1 VIFKKRR
8 FKKMK
13 VFENIKEKF
22 NFINKKESNH
32 FKNSDFD
39 LDFISKIQPIGNIIF
54 KENYIKKGDGFE
66 TCIEIYDY
74 PETVRN
80 FWLRTITNS
89 NVENLI
95 VTIDISTMDNEIV
108 DKVLEENLKENRYRK
123 NNERNITDRLKSNT
137 DYQKSILLH
146 DKLYSN
152 SINIKLVKIRIF
164 LFDKSLKNL
173 ESEVVKLLNYLNSK
187 SFKASIFLN
196 ELEYEYKSIYHPF
209 KYQAN
214 CFYNKRN
221 GKEITSETLG
231 AGLDYNFSYLHD
243 ESGLIY
249 GTTKGGGYVIFNP
262 FLKNEQRKSYNG
274 ILMGK
279 MGSGKSTFLK
289 KLALNNYILGTKIR
303 CFDASGEFKH
313 LVKKSNGKMIN
324 LNNPNNI
331 INPLQIYKC
340 SLNNSSDDE
349 EIEENLENETENE
362 IRNKYYQNHLS
373 KFQIFFRYLSPN
385 LDETYFDELS
395 ILLDNFYKKVNFYK
409 IINGEKIFIDITKL
423 NSNEYPILSEF
434 LTYISSVYNIES
446 DKLRK
451 ERLNVLELKLKT
463 IVNLYGMLFNGYSTI
478 DIQEENLVVF
488 NIKELATLP
497 NNIFS
502 AVIFN
507 ILNILWQEM
516 INNVD
521 ISKYGNNIEDVK
533 LNNYLV
539 IIDEAHRILND
550 DLDNKTIK
558 FFIDFEREAR
568 KYLGSIWL
576 SYHTIDDA
584 VKNDNVKK
592 EINKIFN
599 LSQYKVI
606 FEQDI
611 QLKEKLMSVFKDSI
625 TETEIDK
632 ISRFQIGECLLSLN
646 TDNNIIF
653 KVSLGLENEREL
665 IATGGK

>member
-1 VIFKKRR
+1 
-8 FKKMK
+8 MK
-13 VFENIKEKF
+13 IIENLKEKF
-22 NFINKKESNH
+22 NSIKKKESNH

-39 LDFISKIQPIGNIIF
+39 LEFISKIQPAGNIIF
-54 KENYIKKGDGFE
+54 KENYVKKGDGFE
-66 TCIEIYDY
+66 TCVEIYDY

-95 VTIDISTMDNEIV
+95 VTIDISTMNNEIV

-173 ESEVVKLLNYLNSK
+173 ESEVVKLLNYLNGK

-214 CFYNKRN
+214 SFYNKRN

-243 ESGLIY
+243 ENGLIY

-274 ILMGK
+274 VLMGK

-303 CFDASGEFKH
+303 CFDASGEFKY

-331 INPLQIYKC
+331 INPLQIYKS
-340 SLNNSSDDE
+340 SLNNSSDED
-349 EIEENLENETENE
+349 IEENFDNETDNE
-362 IRNKYYQNHLS
+362 IRAKFYQNHLS

-395 ILLDNFYKKVNFYK
+395 ILLDDFYKKINFYK
-409 IINGEKIFIDITKL
+409 ITNGEKIFINITEL
-423 NSNEYPILSEF
+423 NSNEYPILSDF
-434 LTYISSVYNIES
+434 LTYINTIYNDET
-446 DKLRK
+446 DNLRK

-463 IVNLYGMLFNGYSTI
+463 IVNVYGMLFNGYSTI
-478 DIQEENLVVF
+478 DIQNEDLVVF

-521 ISKYGNNIEDVK
+521 ISKYGNNIKDVK

-584 VKNDNVKK
+584 IKNDNVKK

>member
-1 VIFKKRR
+1 
-8 FKKMK
+8 MK
-13 VFENIKEKF
+13 IIENLKEKF
-22 NFINKKESNH
+22 ISIKKKESNH

-39 LDFISKIQPIGNIIF
+39 LEFISKIQPAGNIIF

-95 VTIDISTMDNEIV
+95 VTIDISTMNNEIV

-173 ESEVVKLLNYLNSK
+173 ESEVVKLLNYLNGK

-214 CFYNKRN
+214 SFYNKRN

-243 ESGLIY
+243 ENGLIY

-303 CFDASGEFKH
+303 CFDASGEFKY
-313 LVKKSNGKMIN
+313 LVKKANGKMIN

-331 INPLQIYKC
+331 INPLQIYKS
-340 SLNNSSDDE
+340 SLNYSSDKD
-349 EIEENLENETENE
+349 IEDNFNNETDNE
-362 IRNKYYQNHLS
+362 IRAKFYQNHLS

-395 ILLDNFYKKVNFYK
+395 ILLDDFYKKINFYK
-409 IINGEKIFIDITKL
+409 ISNGEKIFINITEL
-423 NSNEYPILSEF
+423 NSNEYPILSDF
-434 LTYISSVYNIES
+434 LTYINTIYNDET
-446 DKLRK
+446 DNLRK

-463 IVNLYGMLFNGYSTI
+463 IVNVYGMLFNGFSTI

>member
-1 VIFKKRR
+1 
-8 FKKMK
+8 MK
-13 VFENIKEKF
+13 IIENLKEKF
-22 NFINKKESNH
+22 NNIKNKESNH

-39 LDFISKIQPIGNIIF
+39 LEFISKIQPAGNIIF

-66 TCIEIYDY
+66 TCVEIYDY

-80 FWLRTITNS
+80 FWLRTITNF
-89 NVENLI
+89 NIENLI
-95 VTIDISTMDNEIV
+95 VTIDISTMDNAIV
-108 DKVLEENLKENRYRK
+108 DSVLEKNLKENKYRT
-123 NNERNITDRLKSNT
+123 NNEKNITDRLKSKKDFQN
-137 DYQKSILLH
+137 SVSLH

-173 ESEVVKLLNYLNSK
+173 ESEVVKLLNYLNGK

-214 CFYNKRN
+214 SFYNKRN

-243 ESGLIY
+243 ENGLIY
-249 GTTKGGGYVIFNP
+249 GTTKGGGFVVFNP

-303 CFDASGEFKH
+303 CFDASGEFKY

-331 INPLQIYKC
+331 INPLQIYKS
-340 SLNNSSDDE
+340 SLNNSSDED
-349 EIEENLENETENE
+349 IEDNFDNETDNE
-362 IRNKYYQNHLS
+362 IRAKFYQNHLS

-395 ILLDNFYKKVNFYK
+395 ILLDDFYNKINFYK
-409 IINGEKIFIDITKL
+409 ITNGEKIFINITEL
-423 NSNEYPILSEF
+423 NPNEYPILSDF
-434 LTYISSVYNIES
+434 LTYIYTIYNDET
-446 DKLRK
+446 DNLRK

-463 IVNLYGMLFNGYSTI
+463 IVNVYGMLFNGYSTI
-478 DIQEENLVVF
+478 DIQEEKLVVF

-521 ISKYGNNIEDVK
+521 ISKYGNNIKDVK

-568 KYLGSIWL
+568 KYLGAIWL

-584 VKNDNVKK
+584 IKNDNVKK

>member
-1 VIFKKRR
+1 
-8 FKKMK
+8 MK
-13 VFENIKEKF
+13 IIENLKEKF
-22 NFINKKESNH
+22 NSIKKKESNH

-39 LDFISKIQPIGNIIF
+39 LEFISKIQPAGNIIF
-54 KENYIKKGDGFE
+54 KENYVKKGDGFE
-66 TCIEIYDY
+66 TCVEIYDY

-95 VTIDISTMDNEIV
+95 VTIDISTMNNEIV

-173 ESEVVKLLNYLNSK
+173 ESEVVKLLNYLNGK

-214 CFYNKRN
+214 SFYNKRN

-243 ESGLIY
+243 ENGLIY

-274 ILMGK
+274 VLMGK

-303 CFDASGEFKH
+303 CFDASGEFKY

-331 INPLQIYKC
+331 INPLQIYKS
-340 SLNNSSDDE
+340 SLNNSSDED
-349 EIEENLENETENE
+349 IEENFDNETDNE
-362 IRNKYYQNHLS
+362 IRAKFYQNHLS

-395 ILLDNFYKKVNFYK
+395 ILLDDFYKKINFYK
-409 IINGEKIFIDITKL
+409 ITNGEKIFINITEL
-423 NSNEYPILSEF
+423 NSNEYPILSDF
-434 LTYISSVYNIES
+434 LTYINTIYNDET
-446 DKLRK
+446 DNLRK

-463 IVNLYGMLFNGYSTI
+463 IVNVYGMLFNGYSTI
-478 DIQEENLVVF
+478 YIQEENLVVF

-521 ISKYGNNIEDVK
+521 ISKYGNNIKDVK

>member
-1 VIFKKRR
+1 MKIIENFKK
-8 FKKMK
+8 
-13 VFENIKEKF
+13 KF
-22 NFINKKESNH
+22 NSIKKKESTH

-39 LDFISKIQPIGNIIF
+39 LEFISKIQPAGNIIF
-54 KENYIKKGDGFE
+54 KENYVKKGDGFE
-66 TCIEIYDY
+66 TCVEIYDY

-95 VTIDISTMDNEIV
+95 VTIDISTMNNEIV

-173 ESEVVKLLNYLNSK
+173 ESEVVKLLNYLNGK

-214 CFYNKRN
+214 SFYNKRT

-243 ESGLIY
+243 ENGLIY

-303 CFDASGEFKH
+303 CFDASGEFKY

-340 SLNNSSDDE
+340 SLNNSSDED
-349 EIEENLENETENE
+349 IEENFDNETDNE
-362 IRNKYYQNHLS
+362 IRTKFYQNHLS

-395 ILLDNFYKKVNFYK
+395 ILLDDFYKKINFYK
-409 IINGEKIFIDITKL
+409 ITNGEKIFINITEL
-423 NSNEYPILSEF
+423 NSNEYPILSDF
-434 LTYISSVYNIES
+434 LTYINTIYNDET
-446 DKLRK
+446 DNLRK

-463 IVNLYGMLFNGYSTI
+463 IVNVYGMLFNGYSTI
-478 DIQEENLVVF
+478 DIQNEDLVVF

-521 ISKYGNNIEDVK
+521 ISKYGNNIKDVK

-653 KVSLGLENEREL
+653 KVSLGLDNEREL

>member
-1 VIFKKRR
+1 
-8 FKKMK
+8 MK
-13 VFENIKEKF
+13 VFESIKEKF

-54 KENYIKKGDGFE
+54 KENYVRKGDGFE

-214 CFYNKRN
+214 SFYNKRN

-243 ESGLIY
+243 ENGLIY

-313 LVKKSNGKMIN
+313 LVKKSKGKMIN

-340 SLNNSSDDE
+340 SLNNSSNDE
-349 EIEENLENETENE
+349 DIEDNLENETENE

-395 ILLDNFYKKVNFYK
+395 ILLDDFYKKINFYK
-409 IINGEKIFIDITKL
+409 IVNGEKIFIDITKL

-434 LTYISSVYNIES
+434 LTYINTIYNDET
-446 DKLRK
+446 DNLRK

-463 IVNLYGMLFNGYSTI
+463 IVNVYGMLFNGYSTI

-568 KYLGSIWL
+568 KYLGAIWL

-584 VKNDNVKK
+584 IKNDNIKK

-611 QLKEKLMSVFKDSI
+611 QLKEKLINVFKDSI

>member
-1 VIFKKRR
+1 
-8 FKKMK
+8 MK
-13 VFENIKEKF
+13 IIENLKEKF
-22 NFINKKESNH
+22 NNIKNKESNH

-39 LDFISKIQPIGNIIF
+39 LEFISKIQPAGNIIF

-66 TCIEIYDY
+66 TCVEIYDY

-80 FWLRTITNS
+80 FWLRTITNF
-89 NVENLI
+89 NIENLI
-95 VTIDISTMDNEIV
+95 VTIDISTMDNAIV
-108 DKVLEENLKENRYRK
+108 DSVLEKNLKENKYRT
-123 NNERNITDRLKSNT
+123 NNEKNITDRLKSKKDFQN
-137 DYQKSILLH
+137 SVSLH

-173 ESEVVKLLNYLNSK
+173 ESEVVKLLNYLNGK

-214 CFYNKRN
+214 SFYNKRN

-249 GTTKGGGYVIFNP
+249 GTTKGGGYVVFNP

-303 CFDASGEFKH
+303 CFDASGEFKY

-331 INPLQIYKC
+331 INPLQIYKS
-340 SLNNSSDDE
+340 SLNNSSDED
-349 EIEENLENETENE
+349 IEDNFDNETDNE
-362 IRNKYYQNHLS
+362 IRAKFYQNHLS

-395 ILLDNFYKKVNFYK
+395 ILLDDFYKKINFYK
-409 IINGEKIFIDITKL
+409 ITNGEKIFINITEL
-423 NSNEYPILSEF
+423 NSNEYPILSDF
-434 LTYISSVYNIES
+434 LTYINTIYNDET
-446 DKLRK
+446 DNLRK

-463 IVNLYGMLFNGYSTI
+463 IVNVYGMLFNGYSTI
-478 DIQEENLVVF
+478 DIQNEDLVVF

-521 ISKYGNNIEDVK
+521 ISKYGNNIKDVK

-568 KYLGSIWL
+568 KYLGAIWL

-584 VKNDNVKK
+584 IKNDNVKK

>member
-1 VIFKKRR
+1 
-8 FKKMK
+8 MK
-13 VFENIKEKF
+13 IIENLKEKF
-22 NFINKKESNH
+22 NNIKNKESNH

-39 LDFISKIQPIGNIIF
+39 LEFISKIQPAGNIIF

-66 TCIEIYDY
+66 TCVEIYDY

-80 FWLRTITNS
+80 FWLRTITNF
-89 NVENLI
+89 NIENLI
-95 VTIDISTMDNEIV
+95 VTIDISTMDNAIV
-108 DKVLEENLKENRYRK
+108 DSVLEKNLKENKYRT
-123 NNERNITDRLKSNT
+123 NNEKNITDRLKSKKDFQN
-137 DYQKSILLH
+137 SVSLH

-173 ESEVVKLLNYLNSK
+173 ESEVVKLLNYLNGK

-214 CFYNKRN
+214 SFYNKRN

-243 ESGLIY
+243 KNGLIY
-249 GTTKGGGYVIFNP
+249 GTTKGGGYVVFNP

-303 CFDASGEFKH
+303 CFDASGEFKY

-331 INPLQIYKC
+331 INPLQIYKS
-340 SLNNSSDDE
+340 SLNNSSDED
-349 EIEENLENETENE
+349 IEDNFDNETDNE
-362 IRNKYYQNHLS
+362 IRAKFYQNHLS

-395 ILLDNFYKKVNFYK
+395 ILLDDFYNKINFYK
-409 IINGEKIFIDITKL
+409 ITNGEKIFINITEL
-423 NSNEYPILSEF
+423 NSNEYPILSDF
-434 LTYISSVYNIES
+434 LTYINTIYNYET
-446 DKLRK
+446 DNLRK

-463 IVNLYGMLFNGYSTI
+463 IVNVYGMLFNGYSTI
-478 DIQEENLVVF
+478 DIQEEKLVVF

-521 ISKYGNNIEDVK
+521 ISKYGNNIKDVK

-568 KYLGSIWL
+568 KYLGAIWL

-584 VKNDNVKK
+584 IKNDNVKK

>member
-1 VIFKKRR
+1 MKIIENFKK
-8 FKKMK
+8 
-13 VFENIKEKF
+13 KF
-22 NFINKKESNH
+22 NSIKKKESTH

-39 LDFISKIQPIGNIIF
+39 LEFISKIQPAGNIIF
-54 KENYIKKGDGFE
+54 KENYVKKGDGFE
-66 TCIEIYDY
+66 TCVEIYDY

-95 VTIDISTMDNEIV
+95 VTIDISTMNNEIV

-173 ESEVVKLLNYLNSK
+173 ESEVVKLLNYLNGK

-214 CFYNKRN
+214 SFYNKRN

-243 ESGLIY
+243 ENGLIY

-274 ILMGK
+274 VLMGK

-303 CFDASGEFKH
+303 CFDASGEFKY

-340 SLNNSSDDE
+340 SLNNSSDED
-349 EIEENLENETENE
+349 IEENFDNETDNE
-362 IRNKYYQNHLS
+362 IRTKFYQNHLS

-395 ILLDNFYKKVNFYK
+395 ILLDDFYKKINFYK
-409 IINGEKIFIDITKL
+409 ITNGEKIFINITEL
-423 NSNEYPILSEF
+423 NSNEYPILSDF
-434 LTYISSVYNIES
+434 LTYINTIYNDET
-446 DKLRK
+446 DNLRK

-463 IVNLYGMLFNGYSTI
+463 IVNVYGMLFNGYSTI
-478 DIQEENLVVF
+478 DIQNEDLVVF

>member
-1 VIFKKRR
+1 
-8 FKKMK
+8 MK
-13 VFENIKEKF
+13 IIENLKEKF
-22 NFINKKESNH
+22 NNIKNKESNH

-39 LDFISKIQPIGNIIF
+39 LEFISKIQPAGNIIF

-66 TCIEIYDY
+66 TCVEIYDY

-80 FWLRTITNS
+80 FWLRTITNF
-89 NVENLI
+89 NIENLI
-95 VTIDISTMDNEIV
+95 VTIDISTMDNAIV
-108 DKVLEENLKENRYRK
+108 DSVLEKNLKENKYRT
-123 NNERNITDRLKSNT
+123 NNEKNITDRLKSKKDFQN
-137 DYQKSILLH
+137 SVSLH

-173 ESEVVKLLNYLNSK
+173 ESEVVKLLNYLNGK

-214 CFYNKRN
+214 SFYNKRN

-243 ESGLIY
+243 ENGLIY
-249 GTTKGGGYVIFNP
+249 GTTKGGGYVVFNP

-303 CFDASGEFKH
+303 CFDASGEFKY

-331 INPLQIYKC
+331 INPLQIYKS
-340 SLNNSSDDE
+340 SLNNSSDED
-349 EIEENLENETENE
+349 IEENFDNETDNE
-362 IRNKYYQNHLS
+362 IRAKFYQNHLS

-395 ILLDNFYKKVNFYK
+395 ILLDDFYKKINFYK
-409 IINGEKIFIDITKL
+409 ITNGEKIFINITEL
-423 NSNEYPILSEF
+423 NSNEYPILSDF
-434 LTYISSVYNIES
+434 LTYINTIYNDET
-446 DKLRK
+446 DNLRK

-463 IVNLYGMLFNGYSTI
+463 IVNVYGMLFNGYSTI
-478 DIQEENLVVF
+478 DIQNEDLVVF

-521 ISKYGNNIEDVK
+521 ISKYGNNIKDVK

-584 VKNDNVKK
+584 IKNDNVKK

>member
-1 VIFKKRR
+1 
-8 FKKMK
+8 MK
-13 VFENIKEKF
+13 IIEKLKEKF
-22 NFINKKESNH
+22 NSIKKKESNH

-39 LDFISKIQPIGNIIF
+39 LEFISKIQPAGNIIF
-54 KENYIKKGDGFE
+54 KENYIKKGSGFE
-66 TCIEIYDY
+66 TCVEIYDY

-95 VTIDISTMDNEIV
+95 VTIDISTMNNEIV

-214 CFYNKRN
+214 SFYNKRN

-243 ESGLIY
+243 KNGLIY

-303 CFDASGEFKH
+303 CFDASGEFKY

-340 SLNNSSDDE
+340 SLNNSSDED
-349 EIEENLENETENE
+349 IEDNFDNETDNE
-362 IRNKYYQNHLS
+362 IRTKFYQNHLS

-395 ILLDNFYKKVNFYK
+395 ILLDDFYKKINFYK
-409 IINGEKIFIDITKL
+409 IINGEKIFINITGL
-423 NSNEYPILSEF
+423 NSNEYPILSDF
-434 LTYISSVYNIES
+434 LTYINSIYDDEKDN
-446 DKLRK
+446 LRK

-463 IVNLYGMLFNGYSTI
+463 IVNVYGMLFNGYSTI
-478 DIQEENLVVF
+478 DIQNEDLVVF

>member
-1 VIFKKRR
+1 
-8 FKKMK
+8 MK
-13 VFENIKEKF
+13 IIENLKEKF
-22 NFINKKESNH
+22 NSIKKKESNH

-39 LDFISKIQPIGNIIF
+39 LEFISKIQPAGNIIF
-54 KENYIKKGDGFE
+54 KENYVKKGDGFE
-66 TCIEIYDY
+66 TCVEIYDY

-95 VTIDISTMDNEIV
+95 VTIDISTMNNEIV

-152 SINIKLVKIRIF
+152 AINIKLVKIRIF

-173 ESEVVKLLNYLNSK
+173 ESEVVKLLNYLNGK

-214 CFYNKRN
+214 SFYNKRT

-243 ESGLIY
+243 ENGLIY

-303 CFDASGEFKH
+303 CFDASGEFKY

-340 SLNNSSDDE
+340 SLNNSSDED
-349 EIEENLENETENE
+349 IEENFDNETDNE
-362 IRNKYYQNHLS
+362 IRTKFYQNHLS

-395 ILLDNFYKKVNFYK
+395 ILLDDFYKKINFYK
-409 IINGEKIFIDITKL
+409 ITNGEKIFINITEL
-423 NSNEYPILSEF
+423 NSNEYPILSDF
-434 LTYISSVYNIES
+434 LTYINTIYNDET
-446 DKLRK
+446 DNLRK

-463 IVNLYGMLFNGYSTI
+463 IVNVYGMLFNGYSTI
-478 DIQEENLVVF
+478 DIQNEDLVVF

-521 ISKYGNNIEDVK
+521 ISKYGNNIKDVK

-653 KVSLGLENEREL
+653 KVSLGLDNEREL

>member
-1 VIFKKRR
+1 MKIIENLKER
-8 FKKMK
+8 F
-13 VFENIKEKF
+13 NSIK
-22 NFINKKESNH
+22 KKESNH

-39 LDFISKIQPIGNIIF
+39 LEFISKIQPAGNIIF

-95 VTIDISTMDNEIV
+95 VTIDISTMNNEIV

-173 ESEVVKLLNYLNSK
+173 ESEVVKLLNYLNGK

-214 CFYNKRN
+214 SFYNKRN

-243 ESGLIY
+243 ENGLIY

-303 CFDASGEFKH
+303 CFDASGEFKY
-313 LVKKSNGKMIN
+313 LVKKANGKMIN

-331 INPLQIYKC
+331 INPLQIYKS
-340 SLNNSSDDE
+340 SLNNSSDED
-349 EIEENLENETENE
+349 IEDNFNNETDNE
-362 IRNKYYQNHLS
+362 IRAKFYQNHLS

-395 ILLDNFYKKVNFYK
+395 ILLDDFYKKINFYK
-409 IINGEKIFIDITKL
+409 ISNGEKIFINITGL
-423 NSNEYPILSEF
+423 NSNEYPILSDF
-434 LTYISSVYNIES
+434 LTYINTIYNDET
-446 DKLRK
+446 DNLRK

-463 IVNLYGMLFNGYSTI
+463 IVNVYGMLFNGFSTI

>member
-1 VIFKKRR
+1 
-8 FKKMK
+8 MK
-13 VFENIKEKF
+13 IIENLKEKF
-22 NFINKKESNH
+22 NNIKNKESNH

-39 LDFISKIQPIGNIIF
+39 LEFISKIQPAGNIIF

-66 TCIEIYDY
+66 TCVEIYDY

-80 FWLRTITNS
+80 FWLRTITNF
-89 NVENLI
+89 NIENLI
-95 VTIDISTMDNEIV
+95 VTIDISTMDNAIV
-108 DKVLEENLKENRYRK
+108 DSVLEKNLKENKYRT
-123 NNERNITDRLKSNT
+123 NNEKNITDRLKSKKDFQN
-137 DYQKSILLH
+137 SVSLH

-173 ESEVVKLLNYLNSK
+173 ESEVVKLLNYLNGK

-214 CFYNKRN
+214 SFYNKRN

-243 ESGLIY
+243 ENGLIY
-249 GTTKGGGYVIFNP
+249 GTTKGGGYVVFNP

-303 CFDASGEFKH
+303 CFDASGEFKY

-331 INPLQIYKC
+331 INPLQIYKS
-340 SLNNSSDDE
+340 SLNNSSDED
-349 EIEENLENETENE
+349 IEDNFDNETDNE
-362 IRNKYYQNHLS
+362 IRAKFYQNHLS

-395 ILLDNFYKKVNFYK
+395 ILLDDFYNKINFYK
-409 IINGEKIFIDITKL
+409 ITNGEKIFINITEL
-423 NSNEYPILSEF
+423 NPNEYPILSDF
-434 LTYISSVYNIES
+434 LTYINTIYNDET
-446 DKLRK
+446 DNLRK

-463 IVNLYGMLFNGYSTI
+463 IVNVYGMLFNGYSTI
-478 DIQEENLVVF
+478 DIQEEKLVVF

-521 ISKYGNNIEDVK
+521 ISKYGNNIKDVK

-568 KYLGSIWL
+568 KYLGAIWL

-584 VKNDNVKK
+584 IKNDNVKK

-653 KVSLGLENEREL
+653 KVSLGLDNEKEL

>member
-1 VIFKKRR
+1 
-8 FKKMK
+8 MK
-13 VFENIKEKF
+13 IIENLKEKF
-22 NFINKKESNH
+22 NSIKKKESNH

-39 LDFISKIQPIGNIIF
+39 LEFISKIQPAGNIIF
-54 KENYIKKGDGFE
+54 KENYVKKGDGFE
-66 TCIEIYDY
+66 TCVEIYDY

-95 VTIDISTMDNEIV
+95 VTIDISTMNNEIV

-173 ESEVVKLLNYLNSK
+173 ESEVVKLLNYLNGK

-214 CFYNKRN
+214 SFYNKRN

-243 ESGLIY
+243 ENGLIY

-274 ILMGK
+274 VLMGK

-303 CFDASGEFKH
+303 CFDASGEFKY

-340 SLNNSSDDE
+340 SLNNSSDED
-349 EIEENLENETENE
+349 IEENFYNETDNE
-362 IRNKYYQNHLS
+362 IRTKFYQNHLS

-395 ILLDNFYKKVNFYK
+395 ILLDDFYKKINFYK
-409 IINGEKIFIDITKL
+409 ITNGEKIFINITEL
-423 NSNEYPILSEF
+423 NSNEYPILSDF
-434 LTYISSVYNIES
+434 LTYINTIYNDET
-446 DKLRK
+446 DNLRK

-463 IVNLYGMLFNGYSTI
+463 IVNVYGMLFNGYSTI

-521 ISKYGNNIEDVK
+521 ISKYGNNIKDVK

>member
-1 VIFKKRR
+1 MKIIENLKER
-8 FKKMK
+8 F
-13 VFENIKEKF
+13 NSIK
-22 NFINKKESNH
+22 KKESNH

-39 LDFISKIQPIGNIIF
+39 LEFISKIQPAGNIIF

-95 VTIDISTMDNEIV
+95 VTIDISTMNNEIV

-152 SINIKLVKIRIF
+152 SINIKLIKIRIF

-173 ESEVVKLLNYLNSK
+173 ESEVVKLLNYLNGK

-214 CFYNKRN
+214 SFYNKRN

-243 ESGLIY
+243 ENGLIY

-303 CFDASGEFKH
+303 CFDASGEFKY
-313 LVKKSNGKMIN
+313 LVKKANGKMIN

-331 INPLQIYKC
+331 INPLQIYKS
-340 SLNNSSDDE
+340 SLNNSSDED
-349 EIEENLENETENE
+349 IEDNFNNETDNE
-362 IRNKYYQNHLS
+362 IRAKFYQNHLS

-395 ILLDNFYKKVNFYK
+395 ILLDDFYNKINFYK
-409 IINGEKIFIDITKL
+409 IMNGEKIFINITEL
-423 NSNEYPILSEF
+423 NSNEYPILSDF
-434 LTYISSVYNIES
+434 LTYINTIYNDET
-446 DKLRK
+446 DNLRK

-463 IVNLYGMLFNGYSTI
+463 IVNVYGMLFNGFSTI

>member
-1 VIFKKRR
+1 
-8 FKKMK
+8 MK
-13 VFENIKEKF
+13 IIENLKEKF
-22 NFINKKESNH
+22 ISIKKKESNH

-39 LDFISKIQPIGNIIF
+39 LEFISKIQPAGNIIF

-95 VTIDISTMDNEIV
+95 VTIDISTMNNEIV

-173 ESEVVKLLNYLNSK
+173 ESEVVKLLNYLNGK

-214 CFYNKRN
+214 SFYNKRN

-243 ESGLIY
+243 ENGLIY

-303 CFDASGEFKH
+303 CFDASGEFKY
-313 LVKKSNGKMIN
+313 LVKKANGKMIN

-331 INPLQIYKC
+331 INPLQIYKS
-340 SLNNSSDDE
+340 SLNNSSDKD
-349 EIEENLENETENE
+349 IEDNFNNETDNE
-362 IRNKYYQNHLS
+362 IRAKFYQNHLS

-395 ILLDNFYKKVNFYK
+395 ILLDDFYKKINFYK
-409 IINGEKIFIDITKL
+409 ISNGEKIFINITEL
-423 NSNEYPILSEF
+423 NSNEYPILSDF
-434 LTYISSVYNIES
+434 LTYINTIYNDET
-446 DKLRK
+446 DNLRK

-463 IVNLYGMLFNGYSTI
+463 IVNVYGMLFNGFSTI

>member
-1 VIFKKRR
+1 
-8 FKKMK
+8 MK
-13 VFENIKEKF
+13 IIENLKEKF
-22 NFINKKESNH
+22 NNIKNKESNH

-39 LDFISKIQPIGNIIF
+39 LEFISKIQPAGNIIF

-66 TCIEIYDY
+66 TCVEIYDY

-80 FWLRTITNS
+80 FWLRTITNF
-89 NVENLI
+89 NIENLI
-95 VTIDISTMDNEIV
+95 VTIDISTMDNAIV
-108 DKVLEENLKENRYRK
+108 DSVLEKNLKENKYRT
-123 NNERNITDRLKSNT
+123 NNEKNITDRLKSKKDFQN
-137 DYQKSILLH
+137 SVSLH

-173 ESEVVKLLNYLNSK
+173 ESEVVKLLNYLNGK

-214 CFYNKRN
+214 SFYNKRN

-243 ESGLIY
+243 ENGLIY
-249 GTTKGGGYVIFNP
+249 GTTKGGGYVVFNA

-303 CFDASGEFKH
+303 CFDASGEFKY

-331 INPLQIYKC
+331 INPLQIYKS
-340 SLNNSSDDE
+340 SLNNSSDED
-349 EIEENLENETENE
+349 IEDNFDNETDNE
-362 IRNKYYQNHLS
+362 IRAKFYQNHLS

-395 ILLDNFYKKVNFYK
+395 ILLDDFYNKINFYK
-409 IINGEKIFIDITKL
+409 ITNGEKIFINITEL
-423 NSNEYPILSEF
+423 NPNEYPILSDF
-434 LTYISSVYNIES
+434 LTYINTIYNDET
-446 DKLRK
+446 DNLRK

-463 IVNLYGMLFNGYSTI
+463 IVNVYGMLFNGYSTI
-478 DIQEENLVVF
+478 DIQEEKLVVF

-521 ISKYGNNIEDVK
+521 ISKYGNNIKDVK

-568 KYLGSIWL
+568 KYLGAIWL

-584 VKNDNVKK
+584 IKNDNVKK

>member
-1 VIFKKRR
+1 MKIIENLKER
-8 FKKMK
+8 F
-13 VFENIKEKF
+13 NSIK
-22 NFINKKESNH
+22 KKESNH

-39 LDFISKIQPIGNIIF
+39 LEFISKIQPAGNIIF

-95 VTIDISTMDNEIV
+95 VTIDISTMNNEIV

-173 ESEVVKLLNYLNSK
+173 ESEVVKLLNYLNGK

-214 CFYNKRN
+214 SFYNKRN

-243 ESGLIY
+243 ENGLIY

-303 CFDASGEFKH
+303 CFDASGEFKY
-313 LVKKSNGKMIN
+313 LVKKANGKMIN

-331 INPLQIYKC
+331 INPLQIYKS
-340 SLNNSSDDE
+340 SLNNSSDED
-349 EIEENLENETENE
+349 IEDNFNNETDNE
-362 IRNKYYQNHLS
+362 IRAKFYQNHLS

-395 ILLDNFYKKVNFYK
+395 ILLDDFYKKINFYK
-409 IINGEKIFIDITKL
+409 ISNGEKIFINITEL
-423 NSNEYPILSEF
+423 NSNEYPILSDF
-434 LTYISSVYNIES
+434 LTYINTIYNDET
-446 DKLRK
+446 DNLRK

-463 IVNLYGMLFNGYSTI
+463 IVNVYGMLFNGYSTI
-478 DIQEENLVVF
+478 DIQEEKLVVF

-521 ISKYGNNIEDVK
+521 ISKYGNNIKDVK

>member
-1 VIFKKRR
+1 
-8 FKKMK
+8 MK
-13 VFENIKEKF
+13 IIENLKEKF
-22 NFINKKESNH
+22 NSIKKKESNH

-39 LDFISKIQPIGNIIF
+39 LEFISKIQPAGNIIF
-54 KENYIKKGDGFE
+54 KENYVKKGDGFE
-66 TCIEIYDY
+66 TCVEIYDY

-95 VTIDISTMDNEIV
+95 VTIDISTMNNEIV

-173 ESEVVKLLNYLNSK
+173 ESEVVKLLNYLNGK

-214 CFYNKRN
+214 SFYNKRN

-243 ESGLIY
+243 ENGLIY

-274 ILMGK
+274 VLMGK

-303 CFDASGEFKH
+303 CFDASGEFKY

-331 INPLQIYKC
+331 INPLQIYKS
-340 SLNNSSDDE
+340 SLNNSSDED
-349 EIEENLENETENE
+349 IEENFDNETDNE
-362 IRNKYYQNHLS
+362 IRAKFYQNHLS

-395 ILLDNFYKKVNFYK
+395 ILLDDFYNKINFYK
-409 IINGEKIFIDITKL
+409 ITNGEKIFINITEL
-423 NSNEYPILSEF
+423 NSNEYPILSDF
-434 LTYISSVYNIES
+434 LTYINTIYNDET
-446 DKLRK
+446 DNLRK

-463 IVNLYGMLFNGYSTI
+463 IVNVYGMLFNGYSTI
-478 DIQEENLVVF
+478 DIQNEDLVVF

-521 ISKYGNNIEDVK
+521 ISKYGNNIKDVK

-584 VKNDNVKK
+584 IKNDNVKK

>member
-1 VIFKKRR
+1 
-8 FKKMK
+8 MK
-13 VFENIKEKF
+13 IIENLKEKF
-22 NFINKKESNH
+22 NSIKKKESNH

-39 LDFISKIQPIGNIIF
+39 LEFISKIQPAGNIIF
-54 KENYIKKGDGFE
+54 KENYIKKGSGFE
-66 TCIEIYDY
+66 TCVEIYDY

-95 VTIDISTMDNEIV
+95 VTIDISTMNNEIV

-173 ESEVVKLLNYLNSK
+173 ESEVVKLLNYLNGK

-214 CFYNKRN
+214 SFYNKRN

-243 ESGLIY
+243 KNGLIY

-303 CFDASGEFKH
+303 CFDASGEFKY
-313 LVKKSNGKMIN
+313 LVKKANGKMIN

-331 INPLQIYKC
+331 INPLQIYKS
-340 SLNNSSDDE
+340 SLNNSSDED
-349 EIEENLENETENE
+349 IEDNFDNETDNE
-362 IRNKYYQNHLS
+362 IRAKFYQNHLS

-395 ILLDNFYKKVNFYK
+395 ILLDDFYKKINFYK
-409 IINGEKIFIDITKL
+409 IINGEKIFINITGL
-423 NSNEYPILSEF
+423 NSNEYPILSDF
-434 LTYISSVYNIES
+434 LTYINSIYDDEKDN
-446 DKLRK
+446 LRK

-463 IVNLYGMLFNGYSTI
+463 IVNVYGMLFNGYSTI
-478 DIQEENLVVF
+478 DIQNEDLVVF

>member
-1 VIFKKRR
+1 
-8 FKKMK
+8 MK
-13 VFENIKEKF
+13 IIENLKEKF
-22 NFINKKESNH
+22 NNIKNKESNH

-39 LDFISKIQPIGNIIF
+39 LEFISKIQPAGNIIF

-66 TCIEIYDY
+66 TCVEIYDY

-80 FWLRTITNS
+80 FWLRTITNF
-89 NVENLI
+89 NIENLI
-95 VTIDISTMDNEIV
+95 VTIDISTMDNAIV
-108 DKVLEENLKENRYRK
+108 DSVLEKNLKENKYRT
-123 NNERNITDRLKSNT
+123 NNEKNITDRLKSKKDFQN
-137 DYQKSILLH
+137 SVSLH

-173 ESEVVKLLNYLNSK
+173 ESEVVKLLNYLNGK

-214 CFYNKRN
+214 SFYNKRN

-243 ESGLIY
+243 ENGLIY
-249 GTTKGGGYVIFNP
+249 GTTKGGGYVVFNP

-303 CFDASGEFKH
+303 CFDASGEFKY

-331 INPLQIYKC
+331 INPLQIYKS
-340 SLNNSSDDE
+340 SLNNSSDED
-349 EIEENLENETENE
+349 IEDNFDNETDNE
-362 IRNKYYQNHLS
+362 IRAKFYQNHLS

-395 ILLDNFYKKVNFYK
+395 ILLDDFYNKINFYK
-409 IINGEKIFIDITKL
+409 ITNGEKIFINITEL
-423 NSNEYPILSEF
+423 NPNEYPILSDF
-434 LTYISSVYNIES
+434 LTYINTIYNDET
-446 DKLRK
+446 DNLRK

-463 IVNLYGMLFNGYSTI
+463 IVNVYGMLFNGYSTI
-478 DIQEENLVVF
+478 DIQEEKLVVF

-521 ISKYGNNIEDVK
+521 ISEYGNNIKDVK

-568 KYLGSIWL
+568 KYLGAIWL

-584 VKNDNVKK
+584 IKNDNVKK

>member
-1 VIFKKRR
+1 
-8 FKKMK
+8 MK
-13 VFENIKEKF
+13 IIENLKEKF
-22 NFINKKESNH
+22 ISIKKKESNH

-39 LDFISKIQPIGNIIF
+39 LEFVSKIQPAGNIIF

-95 VTIDISTMDNEIV
+95 VTIDISTMNNEIV

-173 ESEVVKLLNYLNSK
+173 ESEVVKLLNYLNGK

-196 ELEYEYKSIYHPF
+196 ELEYEYKSIYHSF

-214 CFYNKRN
+214 SFYNKRN

-243 ESGLIY
+243 ENGLIY

-303 CFDASGEFKH
+303 CFDASGEFKY
-313 LVKKSNGKMIN
+313 LVKKANGKMIN

-331 INPLQIYKC
+331 INPLQIYKS
-340 SLNNSSDDE
+340 SLNNSSDED
-349 EIEENLENETENE
+349 IEDNFDNETDNE
-362 IRNKYYQNHLS
+362 IRAKFYQNHLS

-395 ILLDNFYKKVNFYK
+395 ILLDDFYKKINFYK
-409 IINGEKIFIDITKL
+409 ISNGEKIFINITEL
-423 NSNEYPILSEF
+423 NSNEYPILSDF
-434 LTYISSVYNIES
+434 LTYINTIYNDET
-446 DKLRK
+446 DNLRK

-463 IVNLYGMLFNGYSTI
+463 IVNVYGMLFNGFSTI

>member
-1 VIFKKRR
+1 
-8 FKKMK
+8 MK

-39 LDFISKIQPIGNIIF
+39 LEFISKIQPAGNIIF

-66 TCIEIYDY
+66 TCVEIYNY
-74 PETVRN
+74 PEAVKN

-243 ESGLIY
+243 QSGLIY

-395 ILLDNFYKKVNFYK
+395 ILLDDFYNKINFYK
-409 IINGEKIFIDITKL
+409 ITNGEKIFINITEL
-423 NSNEYPILSEF
+423 NSNEYPILSDF
-434 LTYISSVYNIES
+434 LTYINTIYNDET
-446 DKLRK
+446 DNLRK

-463 IVNLYGMLFNGYSTI
+463 IVNVYGMLFNGYSTI
-478 DIQEENLVVF
+478 DIQEEKLVVF

-521 ISKYGNNIEDVK
+521 ISKYGNNIKDVK

-568 KYLGSIWL
+568 KYLGAIWL

-584 VKNDNVKK
+584 IKNDNVKK

>member
-1 VIFKKRR
+1 
-8 FKKMK
+8 MK
-13 VFENIKEKF
+13 IIENLKEKF
-22 NFINKKESNH
+22 NSIKKKESNH

-39 LDFISKIQPIGNIIF
+39 LEFISKIQPAGNIIF
-54 KENYIKKGDGFE
+54 KENYVKKGDGFE
-66 TCIEIYDY
+66 TCVEIYDY

-80 FWLRTITNS
+80 FWLRTITNF
-89 NVENLI
+89 NIENLI
-95 VTIDISTMDNEIV
+95 VTIDISTMDNAIV
-108 DKVLEENLKENRYRK
+108 DSVLEKNLKENKYRT
-123 NNERNITDRLKSNT
+123 NNEKNITDRLKSKKDFQN
-137 DYQKSILLH
+137 SVSLH

-173 ESEVVKLLNYLNSK
+173 ESEVVKLLNYLNGK

-214 CFYNKRN
+214 SFYNKRN

-243 ESGLIY
+243 ENGLIY
-249 GTTKGGGYVIFNP
+249 GTTKGGGYVVFNP

-303 CFDASGEFKH
+303 CFDASGEFKY

-331 INPLQIYKC
+331 INPLQIYKS
-340 SLNNSSDDE
+340 SLNNSSDED
-349 EIEENLENETENE
+349 IEDNFDNETDNE
-362 IRNKYYQNHLS
+362 IRAKFYQNHLS

-395 ILLDNFYKKVNFYK
+395 ILLDDFYNKINFYK
-409 IINGEKIFIDITKL
+409 ITNGEKIFINITEL
-423 NSNEYPILSEF
+423 NSNEYPILSDF
-434 LTYISSVYNIES
+434 LTYINTIYNDET
-446 DKLRK
+446 DNLRK

-463 IVNLYGMLFNGYSTI
+463 IVNVYGMLFNGYSTI
-478 DIQEENLVVF
+478 DIQEEKLVVF

-521 ISKYGNNIEDVK
+521 ISKYGNNIKDVK

-568 KYLGSIWL
+568 KYLGAIWL

-584 VKNDNVKK
+584 IKNDNVKK

>member
-1 VIFKKRR
+1 
-8 FKKMK
+8 MK

-289 KLALNNYILGTKIR
+289 KLTLNEYIKGNR
-303 CFDASGEFKH
+303 VRVFDASGEFKH

-395 ILLDNFYKKVNFYK
+395 ILLDDFYKKINFYK
-409 IINGEKIFIDITKL
+409 ITNGEKIFINITEL
-423 NSNEYPILSEF
+423 NSNEYPILSDF
-434 LTYISSVYNIES
+434 LTYINTIYNDET
-446 DKLRK
+446 DNLRK

-463 IVNLYGMLFNGYSTI
+463 IVNVYGMLFNGYSTI

-550 DLDNKTIK
+550 ELDNKTIK

-599 LSQYKVI
+599 LSQYKII

>member
-1 VIFKKRR
+1 MKIIENFKK
-8 FKKMK
+8 
-13 VFENIKEKF
+13 KF
-22 NFINKKESNH
+22 NSIKKKESTH

-39 LDFISKIQPIGNIIF
+39 LEFISKIQPAGNIIF
-54 KENYIKKGDGFE
+54 KENYVKKGDGFE
-66 TCIEIYDY
+66 TCVEIYDY

-95 VTIDISTMDNEIV
+95 VTIDISTMNNEIV

-173 ESEVVKLLNYLNSK
+173 ESEVVKLLNYLNGK

-214 CFYNKRN
+214 SFYNKRN

-243 ESGLIY
+243 ENGLIY

-274 ILMGK
+274 VLMGK

-303 CFDASGEFKH
+303 CFDASGEFKY

-331 INPLQIYKC
+331 INPLQIYKS
-340 SLNNSSDDE
+340 SLNNSSDED
-349 EIEENLENETENE
+349 IEENFDNETDNE
-362 IRNKYYQNHLS
+362 IRAKFYQNHLS

-395 ILLDNFYKKVNFYK
+395 ILLDDFYKKINFYK
-409 IINGEKIFIDITKL
+409 ITNGEKIFINITEL
-423 NSNEYPILSEF
+423 NSNEYPILSDF
-434 LTYISSVYNIES
+434 LTYINTIYNDET
-446 DKLRK
+446 DNLRK

-463 IVNLYGMLFNGYSTI
+463 IVNVYGMLFNGYSTI
-478 DIQEENLVVF
+478 DIQNEDLVVF

>member
-1 VIFKKRR
+1 MKIIENLKER
-8 FKKMK
+8 F
-13 VFENIKEKF
+13 NSIK
-22 NFINKKESNH
+22 KKESNH

-39 LDFISKIQPIGNIIF
+39 LEFISKIQPAGNIIF

-95 VTIDISTMDNEIV
+95 VTIDISTMNNEIV

-173 ESEVVKLLNYLNSK
+173 ESEVVKLLNYLNGK

-214 CFYNKRN
+214 SFYNKRN

-243 ESGLIY
+243 ENGLIY

-303 CFDASGEFKH
+303 CFNASGEFKY
-313 LVKKSNGKMIN
+313 LAKKASGKMIN

-331 INPLQIYKC
+331 INPLQIYKS
-340 SLNNSSDDE
+340 SLNNSSDED
-349 EIEENLENETENE
+349 IEDNFNNETDNE
-362 IRNKYYQNHLS
+362 IRAKFYQNHLS

-395 ILLDNFYKKVNFYK
+395 ILLDDFYKKINFYK
-409 IINGEKIFIDITKL
+409 ISNGEKIFINITEL
-423 NSNEYPILSEF
+423 NSNEYPILSDF
-434 LTYISSVYNIES
+434 LTYINTIYNDET
-446 DKLRK
+446 DNLRK

-463 IVNLYGMLFNGYSTI
+463 IVNVYGMLFNGFSTI

>member
-1 VIFKKRR
+1 
-8 FKKMK
+8 MK
-13 VFENIKEKF
+13 IIENLKEKF
-22 NFINKKESNH
+22 NSIKKKESNH

-39 LDFISKIQPIGNIIF
+39 LEFISKIQPAGNIIF
-54 KENYIKKGDGFE
+54 KENYVKKGDGFE
-66 TCIEIYDY
+66 TCVEIYDY

-80 FWLRTITNS
+80 FWLRTITNF
-89 NVENLI
+89 NIENLI
-95 VTIDISTMDNEIV
+95 VTIDISTMDNAIV
-108 DKVLEENLKENRYRK
+108 DSVLEKNLKENKYRT
-123 NNERNITDRLKSNT
+123 NNEKNITERLKSKKDFQN
-137 DYQKSILLH
+137 SVSLH

-173 ESEVVKLLNYLNSK
+173 ESEVVKLLNYLNGK

-214 CFYNKRN
+214 SFYNKRN

-243 ESGLIY
+243 ENGLIY
-249 GTTKGGGYVIFNP
+249 GTTKGGGYVVFNP

-303 CFDASGEFKH
+303 CFDASGEFKY

-331 INPLQIYKC
+331 INPLQIYKS
-340 SLNNSSDDE
+340 SLNNSSDED
-349 EIEENLENETENE
+349 IENNFDNETDNE
-362 IRNKYYQNHLS
+362 IRAKFYQNHLS

-395 ILLDNFYKKVNFYK
+395 ILLDDFYNKINFYK
-409 IINGEKIFIDITKL
+409 ITNGEKIFINITEL
-423 NSNEYPILSEF
+423 NSNEYPILSDF
-434 LTYISSVYNIES
+434 LTYINTIYNDET
-446 DKLRK
+446 DNLRK

-463 IVNLYGMLFNGYSTI
+463 IVNVYGMLFNGYSTI
-478 DIQEENLVVF
+478 DIQEEKLVVF

-521 ISKYGNNIEDVK
+521 ISKYGNNIKDVK

-568 KYLGSIWL
+568 KYLGAIWL

-584 VKNDNVKK
+584 IKNDNVKK

>member
-1 VIFKKRR
+1 
-8 FKKMK
+8 MK
-13 VFENIKEKF
+13 IIENLKEKF
-22 NFINKKESNH
+22 NSIKKKESNH

-39 LDFISKIQPIGNIIF
+39 LEFISKIQPAGNIIF
-54 KENYIKKGDGFE
+54 KENYVKKGDGFE
-66 TCIEIYDY
+66 TCVEIYDY

-95 VTIDISTMDNEIV
+95 VTIDISTMNNEIV

-152 SINIKLVKIRIF
+152 SINIKLIKIRIF

-173 ESEVVKLLNYLNSK
+173 ESEVVKLLNYLNGK

-214 CFYNKRN
+214 SFYNKRN

-243 ESGLIY
+243 ENGLIY

-274 ILMGK
+274 VLMGK

-303 CFDASGEFKH
+303 CFDASGEFKY

-331 INPLQIYKC
+331 INPLQIYKS
-340 SLNNSSDDE
+340 SLNNSSDED
-349 EIEENLENETENE
+349 IEENFDNETDNE
-362 IRNKYYQNHLS
+362 IRAKFYQNHLS

-395 ILLDNFYKKVNFYK
+395 ILLDDFYKKINFYK
-409 IINGEKIFIDITKL
+409 ITNGEKIFINITEL
-423 NSNEYPILSEF
+423 NSNEYPILSDF
-434 LTYISSVYNIES
+434 LTYINTIYNDET
-446 DKLRK
+446 DNLRK

-463 IVNLYGMLFNGYSTI
+463 IVNVYGMLFNGYSTI
-478 DIQEENLVVF
+478 DIQNEDLVVF

-521 ISKYGNNIEDVK
+521 ISKYGNNIKDVK

-584 VKNDNVKK
+584 IKNDNVKK

>member
-1 VIFKKRR
+1 MKIIENLKER
-8 FKKMK
+8 F
-13 VFENIKEKF
+13 NSIK
-22 NFINKKESNH
+22 KKESNH

-39 LDFISKIQPIGNIIF
+39 LEFISKIQPAGNIIF

-95 VTIDISTMDNEIV
+95 VTIDISTMNNEIV

-173 ESEVVKLLNYLNSK
+173 ESEVVKLLNYLNGK

-214 CFYNKRN
+214 SFYNKRN

-243 ESGLIY
+243 ENGLIY

-303 CFDASGEFKH
+303 CFDASGEFKY
-313 LVKKSNGKMIN
+313 LVKKANGKMIN

-331 INPLQIYKC
+331 INPLQIYKS
-340 SLNNSSDDE
+340 SLNNSSDED
-349 EIEENLENETENE
+349 IEDNFNNETDNE
-362 IRNKYYQNHLS
+362 IRAKFYQNHLS

-395 ILLDNFYKKVNFYK
+395 ILLDDFYKKINFYK
-409 IINGEKIFIDITKL
+409 ISNGEKIFINITEL
-423 NSNEYPILSEF
+423 NSNEYPILSDF
-434 LTYISSVYNIES
+434 LTYINTIYNDET
-446 DKLRK
+446 DNLRK

-463 IVNLYGMLFNGYSTI
+463 IVNVYGMLFNGFSTI

-488 NIKELATLP
+488 NIKELAILP

-568 KYLGSIWL
+568 KYLGAIWL

-584 VKNDNVKK
+584 IKNDNVKK

-653 KVSLGLENEREL
+653 KVSLGLEEEKEL

>member
-1 VIFKKRR
+1 
-8 FKKMK
+8 M
-13 VFENIKEKF
+13 N
-22 NFINKKESNH
+22 
-32 FKNSDFD
+32 
-39 LDFISKIQPIGNIIF
+39 
-54 KENYIKKGDGFE
+54 
-66 TCIEIYDY
+66 
-74 PETVRN
+74 
-80 FWLRTITNS
+80 
-89 NVENLI
+89 
-95 VTIDISTMDNEIV
+95 NEIV

-173 ESEVVKLLNYLNSK
+173 ESEVVKLLNYLNGK

-214 CFYNKRN
+214 SFYNKRN

-243 ESGLIY
+243 ENGLIY

-274 ILMGK
+274 VLMGK

-303 CFDASGEFKH
+303 CFDASGEFKY

-331 INPLQIYKC
+331 INPLQIYKS
-340 SLNNSSDDE
+340 SLNNSSDED
-349 EIEENLENETENE
+349 IEENFDNETDNE
-362 IRNKYYQNHLS
+362 IRAKFYQNHLS

-395 ILLDNFYKKVNFYK
+395 ILLDDFYKKINFYK
-409 IINGEKIFIDITKL
+409 ITNGEKIFINITEL
-423 NSNEYPILSEF
+423 NSNEYPILSDF
-434 LTYISSVYNIES
+434 LTYINTIYNDET
-446 DKLRK
+446 DNLRK

-463 IVNLYGMLFNGYSTI
+463 IVNVYGMLFNGYSTI
-478 DIQEENLVVF
+478 DIQNEDLVVF

>member
-1 VIFKKRR
+1 
-8 FKKMK
+8 MK
-13 VFENIKEKF
+13 IIENLKEKF
-22 NFINKKESNH
+22 KSIKKKESNH

-39 LDFISKIQPIGNIIF
+39 LDFISKIQPAGNIIF

-66 TCIEIYDY
+66 TCVEIYDY

-95 VTIDISTMDNEIV
+95 VTIDISTMNNEIV

-173 ESEVVKLLNYLNSK
+173 ESEVVKLLNYLNGK

-214 CFYNKRN
+214 SFYNKRN

-243 ESGLIY
+243 EKGLIY

-303 CFDASGEFKH
+303 CFDASGEFKY

-340 SLNNSSDDE
+340 SLNNSSDED
-349 EIEENLENETENE
+349 IEENFDNETDNE
-362 IRNKYYQNHLS
+362 IRTKFYQNHLS

-395 ILLDNFYKKVNFYK
+395 ILLDDFYKKINFYK
-409 IINGEKIFIDITKL
+409 ITNGEKIFINITEL
-423 NSNEYPILSEF
+423 NSNEYPILSDF
-434 LTYISSVYNIES
+434 LTYINTIYNNET
-446 DKLRK
+446 DNLRK

-463 IVNLYGMLFNGYSTI
+463 IVNVYGMLFNGYSTI
-478 DIQEENLVVF
+478 DIQNEDLVVF

-568 KYLGSIWL
+568 KYLGAIWL

-584 VKNDNVKK
+584 IKNDNVKK

>member
-1 VIFKKRR
+1 MKIIENLKER
-8 FKKMK
+8 F
-13 VFENIKEKF
+13 NSIK
-22 NFINKKESNH
+22 KKESNH

-39 LDFISKIQPIGNIIF
+39 LEFISKIQPAGNIIF

-95 VTIDISTMDNEIV
+95 VTIDISTMNNEIV

-173 ESEVVKLLNYLNSK
+173 ESEVVKLLNYLNGK

-214 CFYNKRN
+214 SFYNKRN

-243 ESGLIY
+243 ENGLIY

-303 CFDASGEFKH
+303 CFDASGEFKY
-313 LVKKSNGKMIN
+313 LVKKANGKMIN

-331 INPLQIYKC
+331 INPLQIYKS
-340 SLNNSSDDE
+340 SLNNSSDED
-349 EIEENLENETENE
+349 IEDNFNNETDNE
-362 IRNKYYQNHLS
+362 IRAKFYQNHLS

-395 ILLDNFYKKVNFYK
+395 ILLDDFYKKINFYK
-409 IINGEKIFIDITKL
+409 ISNGEKIFINITEL
-423 NSNEYPILSEF
+423 NSNEYPILSDF
-434 LTYISSVYNIES
+434 LTYINTIYNDET
-446 DKLRK
+446 DNLRK

-463 IVNLYGMLFNGYSTI
+463 IVNVYGMLFNGFSTI

>member
-1 VIFKKRR
+1 
-8 FKKMK
+8 MK
-13 VFENIKEKF
+13 IIENLKEKF
-22 NFINKKESNH
+22 NSIKKKESNH

-39 LDFISKIQPIGNIIF
+39 LEFISKIQPAGNIIF
-54 KENYIKKGDGFE
+54 KENYVKKGDGFE
-66 TCIEIYDY
+66 TCVEIYDY

-95 VTIDISTMDNEIV
+95 VTIDISTMNNEIV

-173 ESEVVKLLNYLNSK
+173 ESEVVKLLNYLNGK

-214 CFYNKRN
+214 SFYNKRN

-243 ESGLIY
+243 ENGLIY

-274 ILMGK
+274 VLMGK

-303 CFDASGEFKH
+303 CFDASGEFKY

-340 SLNNSSDDE
+340 SLNNSSDED
-349 EIEENLENETENE
+349 IEENFDNETDNE
-362 IRNKYYQNHLS
+362 IRTKFYQNHLS

-395 ILLDNFYKKVNFYK
+395 ILLDDFYKKINFYK
-409 IINGEKIFIDITKL
+409 ITNGEKIFINITEL
-423 NSNEYPILSEF
+423 NSNEYPILSDF
-434 LTYISSVYNIES
+434 LTYINTIYNDET
-446 DKLRK
+446 DNLRK

-463 IVNLYGMLFNGYSTI
+463 IVNVYGMLFNGYSTI
-478 DIQEENLVVF
+478 DIQNENLVVF

>member
-1 VIFKKRR
+1 MKIIENLKER
-8 FKKMK
+8 F
-13 VFENIKEKF
+13 NSIK
-22 NFINKKESNH
+22 KKESNH

-39 LDFISKIQPIGNIIF
+39 LEFISKIQPAGNIIF

-95 VTIDISTMDNEIV
+95 VTIDISTMNNEIV

-123 NNERNITDRLKSNT
+123 NNEKNITDRLKSNT

-173 ESEVVKLLNYLNSK
+173 ESEVVKLLNYLNGK

-214 CFYNKRN
+214 SFYNKRN

-243 ESGLIY
+243 ENGLIY

-274 ILMGK
+274 VLMGK

-303 CFDASGEFKH
+303 CFDASGEFKY

-340 SLNNSSDDE
+340 SLNNSSDED
-349 EIEENLENETENE
+349 IEENFDNETDNE
-362 IRNKYYQNHLS
+362 IRTKFYQNHLS

-395 ILLDNFYKKVNFYK
+395 ILLDDFYKKINFYK
-409 IINGEKIFIDITKL
+409 IKNGEKIFINITEL
-423 NSNEYPILSEF
+423 NSNEYPILSDF
-434 LTYISSVYNIES
+434 LTYINTIYNDET
-446 DKLRK
+446 DNLRK

-463 IVNLYGMLFNGYSTI
+463 IVNVYGMLFNGYSTI
-478 DIQEENLVVF
+478 DIQNEDLVVF

>member
-1 VIFKKRR
+1 
-8 FKKMK
+8 MK
-13 VFENIKEKF
+13 IIENLKEKF
-22 NFINKKESNH
+22 NSIKKKESNH

-39 LDFISKIQPIGNIIF
+39 LEFISKIQPAGNIIF
-54 KENYIKKGDGFE
+54 KENYVKKGDGFE
-66 TCIEIYDY
+66 TCVEIYDY

-95 VTIDISTMDNEIV
+95 VTIDISTMNNEIV

-173 ESEVVKLLNYLNSK
+173 ESEVVKLLNYLNGK

-214 CFYNKRN
+214 SFYNKRN

-243 ESGLIY
+243 ENGLIY

-274 ILMGK
+274 VLMGK

-303 CFDASGEFKH
+303 CFDASGEFKY

-331 INPLQIYKC
+331 INPLQIYKS
-340 SLNNSSDDE
+340 SLNNSSDED
-349 EIEENLENETENE
+349 IEENFDNETDNE
-362 IRNKYYQNHLS
+362 IRAKFYQKHLS

-395 ILLDNFYKKVNFYK
+395 ILLDDFYKKINFYK
-409 IINGEKIFIDITKL
+409 ITNGEKIFINITEL
-423 NSNEYPILSEF
+423 NSNEYPILSDF
-434 LTYISSVYNIES
+434 LTYINTIYNDET
-446 DKLRK
+446 DNLRK

-463 IVNLYGMLFNGYSTI
+463 IVNVYGMLFNGYSTI

-521 ISKYGNNIEDVK
+521 ISKYGNNIKDVK